1 MNELISVIIPV
12 YNVEKY
18 LSQCLESVI
27 HQTYQDLEIIVI
39 DDGSTDNGPR
49 ICDEYAERDKRIKVI
64 HQKNGGAASA
74 RNAGLRVAT
83 GEYLA
88 FVDSDDYLE
97 ANAYETLLDIMQRT
111 GADIVE
117 CAFCNEFPDRTWDR
131 VFFKKETLFSTVEYL
146 KLYTDHWIC
155 SLIWEKLYKRSL
167 FEGIEFEEGHRID
180 DEFFTYQGVMNAKTI
195 AYNPTILYHYRMRS
209 SGVMRDK
216 TVGEKKLFDR
226 LEYSTIR
233 REKVTSRFTEL
244 KQVYDESYLNSL
256 LLWSKNEGATI
267 SVIQEIQ
274 GLLKDYFKTNKPCKM
289 KFDFRLQLLKLQ
301 HTNPEKLLAKRP
313 PQEPRKDENQYYE

>member
-1 MNELISVIIPV
+1 MISVIIPV

-27 HQTYQDLEIIVI
+27 HQTYRDLEIIVI

-49 ICDEYAERDKRIKVI
+49 ICDEFAERDNRIKVI

-74 RNAGLRVAT
+74 RNAGLRIAT

-97 ANAYETLLDIMQRT
+97 ANAYETMLGIMHRT

-117 CAFCNEFPDRTWDR
+117 CAFCNEFPDRTWNR
-131 VFFKKETLFSTVEYL
+131 VYFEKETLFSTVEYL

-167 FEGIEFEEGHRID
+167 FEGIEFEEGHQID
-180 DEFFTYQGVMNAKTI
+180 DEFFTYQGVMNVQTI
-195 AYNPTILYHYRMRS
+195 VYNPTILYHYRMRS

-216 TVGEKKLFDR
+216 TVAEKKMLDR
-226 LEYSTIR
+226 LEYSSAR
-233 REKVTSRFTEL
+233 REKVVKRFPEL
-244 KQVYDESYLNSL
+244 KQEYDETYLDSL
-256 LLWSKNEGATI
+256 LRWSKDRDATAN
-267 SVIQEIQ
+267 VIREIQ
-274 GLLKDYFKTNKPCKM
+274 QLLKDYFKNNKACKM
-289 KFDFRLQLLKLQ
+289 KLGFRWQIFQLQ
-301 HTNPEKLLAKRP
+301 HANPEKLILSRPQAKP
-313 PQEPRKDENQYYE
+313 KKDRNQYFE